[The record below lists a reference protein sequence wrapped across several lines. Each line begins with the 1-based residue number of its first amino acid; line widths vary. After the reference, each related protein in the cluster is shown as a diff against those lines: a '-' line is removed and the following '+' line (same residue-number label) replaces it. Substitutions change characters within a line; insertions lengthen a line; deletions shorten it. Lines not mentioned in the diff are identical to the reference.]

1 MKHTIVADRF
11 RSEFIPNLVAQNPQA
26 TLAYEN
32 AVYAFMRKFTDY
44 YKGGHWEFIEFEN
57 GAKAMIFDH
66 GEIVMCHN
74 HDNYYDGG
82 MSIRALSMACNLMA
96 CSHLSFMTTGQTQDR
111 LAENYHL
118 LREVIGLSELFKRE
132 VSSISRIID

>member
-11 RSEFIPNLVAQNPQA
+11 RTGFIPNLVDHNPQA
-26 TLAYEN
+26 TMAYEN
-32 AVYAFMRKFTDY
+32 AVYAFMQKFTDQ

-66 GEIVMCHN
+66 DQIVICQN
-74 HDNYYDGG
+74 PDNYYEGG
-82 MSIRALSMACNLMA
+82 MSLRALSMACNLMA
-96 CSHLSFMTTGQTQDR
+96 CSHLSFRTTGWTHDR
-111 LAENYHL
+111 LVKNYHL